1 MSIVSKAQ
9 AELELALM
17 QAESDSLAS
26 SDLYLWLRECG
37 LPPEAAIRVKE
48 LVAVTCRIGNKIV
61 SVGKLIVMQL
71 REFIA
76 AHKNLAIGSL
86 MGAAIATLVAAIPF
100 LGSMLAP
107 LGALFGL
114 AVAVAGHRSDVTGSD
129 VGVNIFELPQDLVA
143 IARNFF
149 DFFIQ
154 TLQVVMSEL
163 ALKKA
168 P

>member
-76 AHKNLAIGSL
+76 AHKNFAIGSL

-114 AVAVAGHRSDVTGSD
+114 AVTVAGHRSDVTGRD
-129 VGVNIFELPQDLVA
+129 VGLNIFELPQDLVA

-154 TLQVVMSEL
+154 TLQLVMSEL
-163 ALKKA
+163 VLKKA

>member
-37 LPPEAAIRVKE
+37 LPPEAAIRFKD
-48 LVAVTCRIGNKIV
+48 LVAVTCRIGDKIV

-86 MGAAIATLVAAIPF
+86 MGAAITTLVAAIPF
-100 LGSMLAP
+100 FGSILAP

-114 AVAVAGHRSDVTGSD
+114 TVAVAGHRCDGTGSD

-154 TLQVVMSEL
+154 TLQVVISEL
-163 ALKKA
+163 VLKKA